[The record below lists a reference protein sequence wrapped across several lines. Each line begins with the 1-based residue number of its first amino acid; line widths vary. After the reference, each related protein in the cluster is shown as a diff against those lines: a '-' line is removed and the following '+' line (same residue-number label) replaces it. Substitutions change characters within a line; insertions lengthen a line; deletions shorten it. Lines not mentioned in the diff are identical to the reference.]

1 MTPLPRRTARLL
13 TLAVLFLT
21 PGVLQ
26 ADKKPT
32 VGTPPRILLLWHDPD
47 GHPRT
52 THEYQAGM
60 RIIARQLQRHH
71 GIQPIVVRANA
82 PWPEGPELLDGADA
96 AALFVSEG
104 AKWISDDAKRLAA
117 FKKLAARGGGLT
129 GLHWGIGTR
138 KAEPIPAFLSLLGGC
153 HGGPDRKYTVVT
165 TRATPAK
172 PTHPVLNGIQPFQVK
187 DEFYYRLKFVGD
199 GSKITPLL
207 KVPIN
212 GTPETVSWAWS
223 RPDGGRSFG
232 FSGLHFHENWKKL
245 EYRRLVIQGI
255 LWTLKRPIPQA
266 GVTVPIQ
273 PGDLKLT
280 RPKTPESGK
289 E

>member
-1 MTPLPRRTARLL
+1 MTPLPRQIARLL

-26 ADKKPT
+26 ADKKPPT
-32 VGTPPRILLLWHDPD
+32 GTPPRILLLWHDPD

-129 GLHWGIGTR
+129 G
-138 KAEPIPAFLSLLGGC
+138 
-153 HGGPDRKYTVVT
+153 
-165 TRATPAK
+165 
-172 PTHPVLNGIQPFQVK
+172 
-187 DEFYYRLKFVGD
+187 
-199 GSKITPLL
+199 
-207 KVPIN
+207 
-212 GTPETVSWAWS
+212 
-223 RPDGGRSFG
+223 
-232 FSGLHFHENWKKL
+232 
-245 EYRRLVIQGI
+245 
-255 LWTLKRPIPQA
+255 
-266 GVTVPIQ
+266 
-273 PGDLKLT
+273 
-280 RPKTPESGK
+280 
-289 E
+289 